1 MVDSEFR
8 IRNFRCR
15 YANRKQVVIIA
26 AAALVLCAPKA
37 RANIV
42 DFLID
47 QPASTLL
54 HTGKVFG
61 PLIGDHTAV
70 PQAPGSDATTYYGHI
85 YADLQPGT
93 IQLLSGSS
101 IRAAVTDNYAPFDPV
116 SSAPVGPPA
125 QGTMPGNYGMEYPG
139 LGVVAVSYNL
149 MIDFGYT
156 AGAIAST
163 PIAINGG
170 GQFDLAGQAMQFVD
184 GREAFV
190 SNLANVTESLIGDK
204 AVIFGT
210 GGADIGTWDGL
221 TLTIPIHSTF
231 TYNYTGDFG
240 GIQRTVS
247 FTGQLVARP
256 VVPEPS
262 SFVLAALGLI
272 GLVVWRRR
280 KR

>member
-1 MVDSEFR
+1 MIDLNLHLFES
-8 IRNFRCR
+8 RCR
-15 YANRKQVVIIA
+15 YSNRKKVTILA
-26 AAALVLCAPKA
+26 AAVFLLLAPTT

-54 HTGKVFG
+54 ETGKVSG
-61 PLIGDHTAV
+61 PLIGDHTVV
-70 PQAPGSDATTYYGHI
+70 PQAPGSDVTTYYGHI
-85 YADLQPGT
+85 YVDFQPGT
-93 IQLLSGSS
+93 IQLLPGSS
-101 IRAAVTDNYAPFDPV
+101 IRAAVTGNYAPFDPV
-116 SSAPVGPPA
+116 SSDPVGPPA
-125 QGTMPGNYGMEYPG
+125 QGTTPGNYGLEIPA
-139 LGVVAVSYNL
+139 LGVVAVQYNL

-163 PIAINGG
+163 PMAINGG

-190 SNLANVTESLIGDK
+190 SNLTNVSDNVVGGE
-204 AVIFGT
+204 AVAFGT
-210 GGADIGTWDGL
+210 ASADIGTWDGL

-231 TYNYTGDFG
+231 TFVQTPEFG
-240 GIQRTVS
+240 GIQRTIS
-247 FTGQLVARP
+247 LTGQLVARP

-272 GLVVWRRR
+272 GLAVWRRR
-280 KR
+280 MR